1 MKMPITGSET
11 NILRSFSLL
20 IILIISFHTAAYCQV
35 INGTI
40 IDKKDKSKICC
51 AAIYFNGT
59 FVGTSSDMNGD
70 FKLDVSKSASM
81 PLTISCIGY
90 YSQTMTDF
98 TTVNPLIVYLE
109 PKAVEMNEIVV
120 TAKSLTRKRKVNLRL
135 FKNEFIGTTN
145 IARSCEILNEKDIT
159 FNYDSDRDTLKAF
172 ASKPILIYNKALGYK
187 ISYYLDKFEYCK
199 KDASFY
205 YTGNIIFNED
215 LTTNETNRDL
225 YDAKRKLT
233 YLGSRMH
240 FFRALWANDLV
251 ASGFSIRNS
260 DSKKLKYDSIVIN
273 ENQDQLNIPVTYN
286 KFITSPT
293 TLIISYE
300 KYFSNIEFLKTQVYF
315 DATGY
320 YDYSGICWIGEMMT
334 KRIGDTLPYEYQP
347 KKYKR

>member
-1 MKMPITGSET
+1 MRI
-11 NILRSFSLL
+11 FLL

-70 FKLDVSKSASM
+70 FKLDISKSASM

-90 YSQTMTDF
+90 YSRTLTDF
-98 TTVNPLIVYLE
+98 SAVKPLIVYLE

-120 TAKSLTRKRKVNLRL
+120 AAKSLTRKRKVNLRL
-135 FKNEFIGTTN
+135 FKNEFLGTN
-145 IARSCEILNEKDIT
+145 DIARSCEILNEKDIT

-172 ASKPILIYNKALGYK
+172 ATKPILIYNKALGYK

-205 YTGNIIFNED
+205 YAGNIIFNED
-215 LTTNETNRDL
+215 LTTNETNREL
-225 YDAKRKLT
+225 YEENRKLT

-251 ASGFSIRNS
+251 ASGFSIKNS
-260 DSKKLKYDSIVIN
+260 DNKNLKYDNIVTN
-273 ENQDQLNIPVTYN
+273 ENHDLLNAPVTNN
-286 KFITSPT
+286 KFIISPIP
-293 TLIISYE
+293 LIISYG
-300 KYFSNIEFLKTQVYF
+300 KYLSKAEFRKTQVYF

-320 YDYSGICWIGEMMT
+320 YDYSGICWIGEMVT

-347 KKYKR
+347 RQ